1 MKSLVE
7 MNDAVFAEFRR
18 LTSCSDTLQFP
29 RWWAE
34 KVREVIRLQVTES
47 RTESDL
53 HLAASRWGRLTRSD
67 QQARLLMYL
76 ALLQPPPTLK
86 AVEALLRRVA

>member
-1 MKSLVE
+1 VKSLVE

-18 LTSCSDTLQFP
+18 LTRCSDTLQFP

-34 KVREVIRLQVTES
+34 RVREVIRLEVTEI
-47 RTESDL
+47 RTQSDL
-53 HLAASRWGRLTRSD
+53 HVAASRWARLTRSD
-67 QQARLLMYL
+67 QQSRLLLYL
-76 ALLQPPPTLK
+76 AQLQPPPTLK